1 MNVQSEYKEK
11 QHYRI
16 SREQSGIFLELDS
29 LIIEYKN
36 LFDRSNKL
44 DNKVYITIT
53 FCGFL
58 FVFITSLFGSISRFG
73 NVTGPLDTLLAG
85 LYIIS
90 CIAVMVSYGYL
101 LIYFMHLLK
110 PEGIVRMD
118 PDILKQ
124 AGLECLSEA
133 EAAEQ
138 LIALYRNAIDEDLIK
153 LKKRCDSFTKGLR
166 YVILTVTLAFI
177 AYVLQLLISLY
188 H

>member
-1 MNVQSEYKEK
+1 MKIESEYKK
-11 QHYRI
+11 DQHRRI
-16 SREQSGIFLELDS
+16 SKDQSGIFLELDS

-58 FVFITSLFGSISRFG
+58 FVFITSLFGSISTFG
-73 NVTGPLDTLLAG
+73 NVTGSFDTLLAG
-85 LYIIS
+85 LYIIA
-90 CIAVMVSYGYL
+90 CIAVMISYGYL

-118 PDILKQ
+118 PVVLKQ
-124 AGLECLSEA
+124 AKLESLTEA
-133 EAAEQ
+133 DAAEQ
-138 LIALYRNAIDEDLIK
+138 LILLYRNAINEDLIK

-166 YVILTVTLAFI
+166 YVILTVTLAFV
-177 AYVLQLLISLY
+177 AYVLQLVISLY

>member
-11 QHYRI
+11 QHHRI

-58 FVFITSLFGSISRFG
+58 FVFITSLFGSISKFG
-73 NVTGPLDTLLAG
+73 NVTGHLDMLLVG

-118 PDILKQ
+118 PDILKR
-124 AGLECLSEA
+124 AGLETVTESEA
-133 EAAEQ
+133 AVQ
-138 LIALYRNAIDEDLIK
+138 LITLYRRAIDEDLIK
-153 LKKRCDSFTKGLR
+153 LKKRCDNFTRGLR
-166 YVILTVTLAFI
+166 YVILTVILAFI
-177 AYVLQLLISLY
+177 AYVLQLLISIF

>member
-1 MNVQSEYKEK
+1 MPTTSINKED
-11 QHYRI
+11 QHRPI
-16 SREQSGIFLELDS
+16 PKKQSGIFLELDS

-58 FVFITSLFGSISRFG
+58 FVFITSLFGSISKFG
-73 NVTGPLDTLLAG
+73 TVTGSFDTLLVG
-85 LYIIS
+85 LYIIA

-124 AGLECLSEA
+124 AELETLTEA

-138 LIALYRNAIDEDLIK
+138 LIALYRHAIGEDLIK

-177 AYVLQLLISLY
+177 AYVLQLLISIF